1 MRSTRGFTIIEVMI
15 VVAIIS
21 ILAAVALPAYNDY
34 VIRSKFQEA
43 STNLSQMRVRMEQY
57 YQDNRTYVGGP
68 CTPAG
73 GIQVKYFDFG
83 CPVGTNT
90 GTNANTYTLV
100 ASGKAGT
107 DLAGLSF
114 TINEANT
121 RASTV
126 TSGST
131 IANRGYTGSASCW
144 ITKKGG
150 IC

>member
-57 YQDNRTYVGGP
+57 YQDNRDFTAGP
-68 CTPAG
+68 CAPAG
-73 GIQVKYFDFG
+73 GIQVKYFDFS
-83 CPVGTNT
+83 CQGTP
-90 GTNANTYTLV
+90 NATTYTLQAV
-100 ASGKAGT
+100 GKAGT
-107 DLAGLSF
+107 DLEGLTF
-114 TINEANT
+114 TINQANT
-121 RASTV
+121 RASAV
-126 TSGST
+126 TSGSK
-131 IANRGYTGSASCW
+131 IAQRGYTGSTTCW

>member
-1 MRSTRGFTIIEVMI
+1 MRTARGFTLIELMI
-15 VVAIIS
+15 TVAIVA

-34 VIRSKFQEA
+34 IIRSKFQEA
-43 STNLSQMRVRMEQY
+43 STNLSQMRVKMEQF

-83 CPVGTNT
+83 CPVGTPAA
-90 GTNANTYTLV
+90 TNATTYTLEAV
-100 ASGKAGT
+100 GKAGT
-107 DLAGLSF
+107 DLEGLKF

-121 RASTV
+121 RAATV

-131 IANRGYTGSASCW
+131 IANKGYTGNAACW
-144 ITKKGG
+144 ITRKGG

>member
-1 MRSTRGFTIIEVMI
+1 MRRARGFTIIEVMI
-15 VVAIIS
+15 VVAILS

-43 STNLSQMRVRMEQY
+43 STNLSQMRVRMEQF

-90 GTNANTYTLV
+90 GTNATTYTLQ
-100 ASGKAGT
+100 AAGKAGT
-107 DLAGLSF
+107 DLQGLLF
-114 TINEANT
+114 TIDEANT
-121 RASTV
+121 RVTTV
-126 TSGST
+126 TSGSN
-131 IANRGYTGSASCW
+131 IALKGYVGNASCW